1 MSWIEWCKCHRRI
14 LTTGQQ
20 NEGKPCD
27 ICQEEIKHAQR
38 FPERFKELGERS
50 EEDVK

>member
-20 NEGKPCD
+20 EKKLPCE
-27 ICQEEIKHAQR
+27 ICQKEHAQGLKNR
-38 FPERFKELGERS
+38 LDKPKEE
-50 EEDVK
+50 